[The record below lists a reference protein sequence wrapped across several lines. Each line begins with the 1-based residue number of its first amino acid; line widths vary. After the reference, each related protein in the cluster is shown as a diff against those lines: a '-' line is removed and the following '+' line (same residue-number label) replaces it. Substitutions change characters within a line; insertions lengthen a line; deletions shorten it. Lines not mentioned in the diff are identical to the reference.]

1 MEYDTSLS
9 AEYVAGNLDKLIERA
24 HRDSLALVDK
34 GEIAPLV
41 THFAA
46 LRSEYDNLKDK
57 LDSLEAEVKDLS
69 YNLIPAAFDSQQVK
83 TINIKGVGRVTVNVR
98 WVASM
103 VAKVRG
109 LEWLRSTGND
119 GIIIETVNAQT
130 LASFAKEKALAGEPL
145 PEEIFTVAQ
154 ANHTSITKS

>member
-46 LRSEYDNLKDK
+46 LRSEYRVLKEK
-57 LDSLEAEVKDLS
+57 LETLEKEVNELS
-69 YNLIPAAFDSQQVK
+69 YTLIPTAFDSQQVK

-103 VAKVRG
+103 KDKPKVRG
-109 LEWLRSTGND
+109 LELVEFNW
-119 GIIIETVNAQT
+119 
-130 LASFAKEKALAGEPL
+130 K
-145 PEEIFTVAQ
+145 
-154 ANHTSITKS
+154 